1 MSNTG
6 QVIEKCAER
15 GNSRHELW
23 IEFIRSA
30 GIERMAEVGVYRG
43 KFASTILENCRSLKK
58 YYMIDPWRH
67 LDDWNKPANESDDL
81 FELLYAETK
90 AKTDFADEKR
100 TILRGKTVEVIDEIP
115 DGELDFAY
123 IDGDHTLKGIA
134 IDLICVYPKV
144 RVGGF
149 IGGDDFAKTIWQHH
163 SKYEPTLVYPFAVY
177 FAEAVGAPIYGLP
190 HNQFLIEKTMKRLFE
205 FIDFTGN
212 YSDISLR
219 GQLDANEALKLKVN
233 EMFPRV
239 MKYARKMKK
248 WVSK

>member
-1 MSNTG
+1 MDNAG
-6 QVIEKCAER
+6 QIMEKGAER
-15 GNSRHELW
+15 AKSRYELW

-43 KFASTILENCRSLKK
+43 NFAAMILENCSSLKQ

-67 LDDWNKPANESDDL
+67 LDDWNKPANENDDS
-81 FELLYAETK
+81 FERFLAETK
-90 AKTDFADEKR
+90 ARTDFAGEKR
-100 TILRGKTVEVIDEIP
+100 VILRGKTVEVIDEIA
-115 DGELDFAY
+115 DGALDFVY
-123 IDGDHTLKGIA
+123 IDGDHTLRGIA
-134 IDLICVYPKV
+134 IDLICSYPKV

-149 IGGDDFAKTIWQHH
+149 IGGDDFVNTIWQHH

-190 HNQFLIEKTMKRLFE
+190 NNQFLIEKKAKRSFAFNDLAG
-205 FIDFTGN
+205 IYN
-212 YSDISLR
+212 DISLR
-219 GQLDANEALKLKVN
+219 GQLAANEALRIKMDEL
-233 EMFPRV
+233 FPRV